1 MSKKHH
7 ILLRAGP
14 PDEKLNDRVFDHEI
28 RRAIK
33 LTDAAYGKMLYKEA
47 LKGPWLR
54 YDKYVLQS
62 SRILARGVY
71 LNHGQLASLNCKRF

>member
-7 ILLRAGP
+7 ILLRAGQ

-47 LKGPWLR
+47 LKGSWLQ
-54 YDKYVLQS
+54 YDKYFLQS
-62 SRILARGVY
+62 THIHEVQINAGAFRRTIAVV
-71 LNHGQLASLNCKRF
+71 HFV

>member
-1 MSKKHH
+1 MTKKHH
-7 ILLRAGP
+7 ILLRAGQ

-47 LKGPWLR
+47 LKGSWLQ
-54 YDKYVLQS
+54 YDKYFLQS
-62 SRILARGVY
+62 TRIHEVQINAGAFRRTIAVVHLV
-71 LNHGQLASLNCKRF
+71 